1 MGYVGS
7 WPSSFGIFG
16 TRHLSS
22 LYVDVIRVSAYG
34 ILPWGSTMAENV
46 QFRVTWPLIFS
57 YRGNVFG
64 QGYFASVSAVSRV
77 LGIQEE
83 DGIWLSGVQPGGI
96 AAGGQD
102 LWEARVA
109 FRQAFVG
116 VLADIASS
124 VGDFPAF
131 QAEVARFLEERDDRA
146 FEEWAAAVDAN
157 RRKPL
162 DWAQMKQLPIM
173 SAGMTPSMTA
183 VLRSEMTPADNLID
197 EGPELA
203 TAA

>member
-1 MGYVGS
+1 
-7 WPSSFGIFG
+7 
-16 TRHLSS
+16 
-22 LYVDVIRVSAYG
+22 
-34 ILPWGSTMAENV
+34 MAENV
-46 QFRVTWPLIFS
+46 QPRATWPLIFT

-64 QGYFASVSAVSRV
+64 QGYIASVSAVSRV
-77 LGIQEE
+77 LGIQEV
-83 DGIWLSGVQPGGI
+83 DGTWLSGVQPGGI

-109 FRQAFVG
+109 FRRAFVG
-116 VLADIASS
+116 VLADVASS
-124 VGDFPAF
+124 AGDFCAF
-131 QAEVARFLEERDDRA
+131 RTEVAQFLEERDDGA
-146 FEEWAAAVDAN
+146 FEDWIAAVDAN

-173 SAGMTPSMTA
+173 PAGMTPSMTVA
-183 VLRSEMTPADNLID
+183 LRSELTPADNLID

>member
-1 MGYVGS
+1 
-7 WPSSFGIFG
+7 
-16 TRHLSS
+16 
-22 LYVDVIRVSAYG
+22 
-34 ILPWGSTMAENV
+34 MAV
-46 QFRVTWPLIFS
+46 KVHSRVTWPLIFK

-64 QGYFASVSAVSRV
+64 QRYIASVSAVSRV

-102 LWEARVA
+102 LWEARAA
-109 FRQAFVG
+109 FRKAFVG

-124 VGDFPAF
+124 VGDFSAF
-131 QAEVARFLEERDDRA
+131 QTEVAQFLEERDDRA
-146 FEEWAAAVDAN
+146 FEDWTAAVDAN

-173 SAGMTPSMTA
+173 PAGMTPSMTVA
-183 VLRSEMTPADNLID
+183 LRSEMTPADNLID

>member
-1 MGYVGS
+1 
-7 WPSSFGIFG
+7 
-16 TRHLSS
+16 
-22 LYVDVIRVSAYG
+22 
-34 ILPWGSTMAENV
+34 MAETV
-46 QFRVTWPLIFS
+46 QSRVTWPLIFS

-131 QAEVARFLEERDDRA
+131 QAEVARFLEERDDTA
-146 FEEWAAAVDAN
+146 FEEGAAAVDAN
-157 RRKPL
+157 RRQPL

-183 VLRSEMTPADNLID
+183 VLRTEMTPADNLVD